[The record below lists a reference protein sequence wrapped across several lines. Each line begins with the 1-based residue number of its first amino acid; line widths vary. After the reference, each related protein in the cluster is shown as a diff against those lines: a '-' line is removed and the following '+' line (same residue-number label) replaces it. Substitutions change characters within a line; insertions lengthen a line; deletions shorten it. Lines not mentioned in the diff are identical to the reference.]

1 MLRGVR
7 GDASVWSR
15 VWNFPLQT
23 GRHLLAAALLGPLL
37 GPGLL
42 LLVRGAAAAVE
53 RGLGAGEIADRGT
66 LLALFGPAIPSYLLI
81 LPLLPFALSKP
92 RRPRGLRL
100 GPALVALVVLA
111 AGFDLVFY
119 SLRG

>member
-7 GDASVWSR
+7 GDASTSFGI
-15 VWNFPLQT
+15 WNYPLQT
-23 GRHLLAAALLGPLL
+23 GWHLLGVALVGPLV
-37 GPGLL
+37 GPGAL
-42 LLVRGAAAAVE
+42 LLVRGVAAVLE
-53 RGLGAGEIADRGT
+53 PGSVPGEIVDRWT

-81 LPLLPFALSKP
+81 LPLLPFALSRR

-100 GPALVALVVLA
+100 GPALVALA
-111 AGFDLVFY
+111 ALGMGFDLVFY